1 MSSPKSG
8 SMNIPPA
15 RRRLFLKAG
24 AMAAA
29 AGLLYGRT
37 ATAATPASAS
47 FTWKNWSDSAQCTAQ
62 ALAAPADENAIA
74 ALLRASSGAVR
85 CLGAGHSFSPLVPT
99 TGTIV
104 SLDRVN
110 GLLAH
115 DKAAMTAT
123 LRAGTRLAQASRHL
137 DAAGLALRNLPD
149 IDLQSLAGAISTA
162 THGTGATLPA
172 LHADVVAMRIVTPQ
186 GETVDWRQERDADR
200 MAAARVSLG
209 SLGVITQVTMRVVA
223 SHSLRRKVWLKP
235 IEEMLQMAPE
245 LARTHRH
252 FEFYYLPFTGY
263 AAAITHDA
271 HAGNAIHMPPSQD
284 EDMLRDLRQLRD
296 WLGKFPQL
304 RRWTAARL
312 IDPDLTEEATNRSF
326 KLLSNT
332 RPTRFNETE
341 CHVPREAGI
350 ACVREII
357 KTLERRNEVF
367 FPLEFRF
374 VQADDAWLSPFYRR
388 DSCSIAVHAAHGEPF
403 DYLMSEL
410 GPVFRKFGARPHWG
424 KLHNF
429 SAAELAALYPRW
441 QDFQALRREMDPRG
455 RMLNPHLRA
464 LFGVP
469 A

>member
-1 MSSPKSG
+1 MIAPSR
-8 SMNIPPA
+8 

-29 AGLLYGRT
+29 AGLLASR
-37 ATAATPASAS
+37 ATAATGATAASG
-47 FTWKNWSDSAQCTAQ
+47 FTWQNWSASAQCKAG

-74 ALLRASSGAVR
+74 ALLRSSSGAVR
-85 CLGAGHSFSPLVPT
+85 CVGAGHSFSPLVPT
-99 TGTIV
+99 EGTIL
-104 SLDRVN
+104 SLDRLA
-110 GLLAH
+110 GLQAH
-115 DKAAMTAT
+115 DKTGM
-123 LRAGTRLAQASRHL
+123 RAVLHGGTRLAQVSRQL

-149 IDLQSLAGAISTA
+149 IDMPSLAGAISTA
-162 THGTGATLPA
+162 THGTGAALPA
-172 LHADVVAMRIVTPQ
+172 LHADVTAMRIVTPQ
-186 GETVDWRQERDADR
+186 GEVVDWQQERDADL

-223 SHSLRRKVWLKP
+223 AHNLRRRVWLKP
-235 IEEMLQMAPE
+235 IEEMLAMAPE

-271 HAGNAIHMPPSQD
+271 YAGNDIQMPPSQD

-304 RRWTAARL
+304 RRWSAARL
-312 IDPDLTEEATNRSF
+312 IDADLTEQATNRSF
-326 KLLSNT
+326 RLLSNV

-341 CHVPREAGI
+341 CHVPRDAGI
-350 ACVREII
+350 ACVREVIR
-357 KTLERRNEVF
+357 TLERRNEVF

-374 VQADDAWLSPFYRR
+374 VKADDAWLSPFYQR
-388 DSCSIAVHAAHGEPF
+388 DSCSIAVHAAHGEAY

-410 GPVFRKFGARPHWG
+410 GPVFRKHAGRPHWG

-441 QDFQALRREMDPRG
+441 KDFQALRQQMDPRG
-455 RMLNPHLRA
+455 RMLNSHLRA
-464 LFGVP
+464 VFGVP